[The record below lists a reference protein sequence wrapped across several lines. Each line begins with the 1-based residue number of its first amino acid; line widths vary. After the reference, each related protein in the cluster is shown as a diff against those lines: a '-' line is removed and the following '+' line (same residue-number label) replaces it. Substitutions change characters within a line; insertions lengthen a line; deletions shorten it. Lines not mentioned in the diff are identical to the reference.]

1 MAIEATVS
9 GSWWQCSEV
18 DKGVDEGVWAR
29 ECKVVEDE
37 EIQQVMKAA
46 RLFPRRLPVELY
58 STARRLFR
66 FRSPVIFQQRDHSFN
81 WPRARHWNA
90 REYVEVE
97 GWQEE
102 SC

>member
-1 MAIEATVS
+1 M
-9 GSWWQCSEV
+9 
-18 DKGVDEGVWAR
+18 WAR

-37 EIQQVMKAA
+37 ETQQVMKAA

-58 STARRLFR
+58 STGRRLFR
-66 FRSPVIFQQRDHSFN
+66 FRIEVLKYFS
-81 WPRARHWNA
+81 NA
-90 REYVEVE
+90 ITGFTRTRVDNRRVREYVEIQ